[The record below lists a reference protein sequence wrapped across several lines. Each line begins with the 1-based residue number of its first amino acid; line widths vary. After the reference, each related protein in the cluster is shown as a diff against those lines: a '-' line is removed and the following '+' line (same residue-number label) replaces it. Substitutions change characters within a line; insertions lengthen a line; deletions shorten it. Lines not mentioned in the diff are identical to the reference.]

1 MVPQW
6 LNPTTQG
13 AWRDADVKLNLVH
26 HAQLYSIYHGTS
38 FNRYDVFSP
47 TNGVTSNTHVLLSFS
62 IESQLDHI
70 PSTDNM

>member
-13 AWRDADVKLNLVH
+13 AWRDGDVNLNLVH

-38 FNRYDVFSP
+38 FNRYTYYPFSEQRP
-47 TNGVTSNTHVLLSFS
+47 DTYDLLSFS
-62 IESQLDHI
+62 IESQLDNL